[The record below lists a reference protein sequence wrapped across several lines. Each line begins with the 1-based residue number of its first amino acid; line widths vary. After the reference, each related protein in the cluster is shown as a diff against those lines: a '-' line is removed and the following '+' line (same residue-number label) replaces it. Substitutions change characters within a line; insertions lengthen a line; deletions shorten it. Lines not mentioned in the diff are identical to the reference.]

1 MKSINPPMSNMLNNV
16 NNGKAETQYRT
27 EVNIIGGSSME
38 RIQEVVFGIRKWIFP
53 KVAIVSIVKCRK

>member
-16 NNGKAETQYRT
+16 NSGRAETQYRT

-53 KVAIVSIVKCRK
+53 KVAIVFIVKCRK